1 MMSRAMTNSYLR
13 ECHLAAWR
21 IKTGLTEEDY
31 RELKAAYLARTG
43 KSHPVFNFMWHEH
56 SKINQKIEDVGSRML
71 RLEFRT
77 LRDLQAAWRDVETR
91 IEKFE
96 SLYGLPFR
104 RNLQDAIKGRKKYL
118 TARYTIDSWTK

>member
-1 MMSRAMTNSYLR
+1 MMSRAMTNNYLR

-77 LRDLQAAWRDVETR
+77 LRDLQTAWRDVETR
-91 IEKFE
+91 IENFE

-104 RNLQDAIKGRKKYL
+104 RNLQDAIRGEKNISPQDIL
-118 TARYTIDSWTK
+118 

>member
-1 MMSRAMTNSYLR
+1 MSRAMTNNYLR

-21 IKTGLTEEDY
+21 IKSGLTEEDY
-31 RELKAAYLARTG
+31 RELKAAYLAGTG

-71 RLEFRT
+71 RLEFHT
-77 LRDLQAAWRDVETR
+77 PATQTAWRDVETR
-91 IEKFE
+91 IENFE

-104 RNLQDAIKGRKKYL
+104 RNLQDAIRGKKIYL
-118 TARYTIDSWTK
+118 TTRCTLDPWTK

>member
-1 MMSRAMTNSYLR
+1 MMNRAMTNNYLR

-21 IKTGLTEEDY
+21 IKTGLTDEDY

-77 LRDLQAAWRDVETR
+77 LRDMQTAWRDVDADRELR
-91 IEKFE
+91 EP
-96 SLYGLPFR
+96 LRPP
-104 RNLQDAIKGRKKYL
+104 LQAQPPGRDKGRKKYL
-118 TARYTIDSWTK
+118 TTRYTIDSWTK

>member
-77 LRDLQAAWRDVETR
+77 LRDLQAAWRDVESR
-91 IEKFE
+91 IENFE
-96 SLYGLPFR
+96 SLYGIAFR
-104 RNLQDAIKGRKKYL
+104 RNLQDAIRGEKNISPQDIL
-118 TARYTIDSWTK
+118 

>member
-1 MMSRAMTNSYLR
+1 MTSRAMTNSYLR

-21 IKTGLTEEDY
+21 IKTGLTDEDY

-77 LRDLQAAWRDVETR
+77 LRDLQAAWREVESR
-91 IEKFE
+91 IENFE
-96 SLYGLPFR
+96 SLYGLAFR
-104 RNLQDAIKGRKKYL
+104 RNLQDAIRGEKNISPQDIL
-118 TARYTIDSWTK
+118 

>member
-1 MMSRAMTNSYLR
+1 MTSRAMTNSYLR

-77 LRDLQAAWRDVETR
+77 LRDLQAAWREVESR
-91 IEKFE
+91 IENFE
-96 SLYGLPFR
+96 SLYGLAFR
-104 RNLQDAIKGRKKYL
+104 RNLQDAIRGEKNISPQDIL
-118 TARYTIDSWTK
+118 

>member
-31 RELKAAYLARTG
+31 RELKAAHLARTG
-43 KSHPVFNFMWHEH
+43 KSHPAFNYMWHEH
-56 SKINQKIEDVGSRML
+56 NKINQKIEDVGSRML

-77 LRDLQAAWRDVETR
+77 LRNLQTAWRDVETR
-91 IEKFE
+91 IENFE
-96 SLYGLPFR
+96 SLYGLALR
-104 RNLQDAIKGRKKYL
+104 RNLRDAITGEKNL
-118 TARYTIDSWTK
+118 HDRYIDSWTK

>member
-1 MMSRAMTNSYLR
+1 MTSRAMTNSYLR

-43 KSHPVFNFMWHEH
+43 KSHPVFNYMWHEH

-77 LRDLQAAWRDVETR
+77 LRDLQTAWRDVETR
-91 IEKFE
+91 IENFE
-96 SLYGLPFR
+96 SLYGLAFR
-104 RNLQDAIKGRKKYL
+104 RNLQDAIRGEKNISPQDIL
-118 TARYTIDSWTK
+118 

>member
-1 MMSRAMTNSYLR
+1 MSRAMTNNYLR

-31 RELKAAYLARTG
+31 RELKAAYLAKTG

-77 LRDLQAAWRDVETR
+77 LRDVQTAWRDVETR
-91 IEKFE
+91 IENFQ
-96 SLYGLPFR
+96 SLYGLAFR
-104 RNLQDAIKGRKKYL
+104 HNLQGAIRGEKNISPQDIL
-118 TARYTIDSWTK
+118 

>member
-1 MMSRAMTNSYLR
+1 MTSRAMTNSYLR

-77 LRDLQAAWRDVETR
+77 LSDLQAAWREVESR
-91 IEKFE
+91 IENFE
-96 SLYGLPFR
+96 SLYGLAFR
-104 RNLQDAIKGRKKYL
+104 RNLQDAIRGEKNISPQDIL
-118 TARYTIDSWTK
+118 

>member
-1 MMSRAMTNSYLR
+1 MMTSRAMTNSYLR

-77 LRDLQAAWRDVETR
+77 LRDLQAAWREVESR
-91 IEKFE
+91 IENFE
-96 SLYGLPFR
+96 SLYGLAFR
-104 RNLQDAIKGRKKYL
+104 RNLQDAIRGEKNISPQDIL
-118 TARYTIDSWTK
+118 